1 MMTQNWYAI
10 YTKPRWEKKVAQT
23 LTQHSIQAYCPINRV
38 VRQWSDRKKIIHAPL
53 FTSYVFVRITE
64 KEIAE
69 VKKGD
74 GVINLV
80 HWLGKP
86 AIIRDE
92 EIEIIRQFLA
102 EHQNVQLEKVQFRI
116 NDKVKMTSG
125 FLMDKE
131 GVVVA
136 VKNSTVKVALPSLNY
151 IMFAE
156 IDKSGVAKVTGI
168 EA

>member
-1 MMTQNWYAI
+1 MTQNWYAV

-23 LTQHSIQAYCPINRV
+23 LTQHGIQAYCPINRV

-64 KEIAE
+64 KQIADA
-69 VKKGD
+69 KKVE

-80 HWLGKP
+80 YWLGKP

-102 EHQNVQLEKVQFRI
+102 GYENVQLEKAQFRV

-125 FLMDKE
+125 LLSDKE
-131 GVVVA
+131 GTVVA
-136 VKNSTVKVALPSLNY
+136 VKNNTVKVALPSLHY

-156 IDKSGVAKVTGI
+156 VEKSDVAKVSSI
-168 EA
+168 QA

>member
-1 MMTQNWYAI
+1 MMTQNWYAV

-23 LTQHSIQAYCPINRV
+23 LTQHGIHAYCPINRT
-38 VRQWSDRKKIIHAPL
+38 VRQWSDRKKIVHAPL

-64 KEIAE
+64 KQISDIKKAE
-69 VKKGD
+69 

-86 AIIRDE
+86 AVIRDE
-92 EIEIIRQFLA
+92 EINIIRQFLA
-102 EHQNVQLEKVQFRI
+102 EHQNVQLEKVQFRV

-125 FLMDKE
+125 LLMDKE

-136 VKNSTVKVALPSLNY
+136 VKNNTVKVALPSLNY

-156 IDKSGVAKVTGI
+156 IDKSGVARVSGI